1 MKILVICGTGTVGS
15 QVVANLLKRNADV
28 RVMTSSA
35 EKVRTL
41 PAGTE
46 GVVGNLKDKASLV
59 NVFKGVERA
68 FLLTPVSQTE
78 TEEGLNAV
86 QAAKSG
92 GVKRIVYMSI
102 HRLEDIPDAPHFA
115 GKIPIEKAIKE
126 SGIPY
131 TIIRPNN
138 FYQNDHWFKQ
148 PIMQYGIYPQPIGGK
163 GLSRVD
169 VRDIAEAAA
178 NALLNDGYTDKTFA
192 LVGPDLLTGESTAT
206 ILGKHLGKE
215 VVYSG
220 DDLNSWSEQARKMLP
235 GWQVDD
241 FRVMYEYF
249 QTKGF
254 IASPEDLAQTERI
267 LGRKPTSFETFVS
280 EATTAWKQEAKAG
293 VTATATS

>member
-35 EKVRTL
+35 EKVQTL

-59 NVFKGVERA
+59 NVFKGIERA

-92 GVKRIVYMSI
+92 GVKRIVYMSV

-131 TIIRPNN
+131 TIIRPNS
-138 FYQNDHWFKQ
+138 FYQNDYWLKD
-148 PIMQYGIYPQPIGGK
+148 PIMQYGIYPQPIGNVGVH
-163 GLSRVD
+163 RVD
-169 VRDIAEAAA
+169 VRDIAEGAV
-178 NALLNDGYTDKTFA
+178 NALLNDGHAGKTYS
-192 LVGPDLLTGESTAT
+192 LVGPDLITGESGAK
-206 ILGKHLGKE
+206 IFGKYLGKE
-215 VVYSG
+215 VVYAG
-220 DDLNSWSEQARKMLP
+220 DDLDKWAEQAKMMLP
-235 GWQVDD
+235 EWMVND
-241 FRVMYEYF
+241 FRVMFKHF

-254 IASPEDLAQTERI
+254 MATPEHRAETEWI
-267 LGRKPTSFETFVS
+267 LGRKPRSFETFVS

>member
-1 MKILVICGTGTVGS
+1 MKILVIGGTGTVGS
-15 QVVANLLKRNADV
+15 QVVANLLKRKADV

-46 GVVGNLKDKASLV
+46 GVVGNLKDKDSLG

-68 FLLTPVSQTE
+68 FLLTPISQTE

-86 QAAKSG
+86 QAAKSAG
-92 GVKRIVYMSI
+92 IKRIVYMSI
-102 HRLEDIPDAPHFA
+102 HQLEDIPDAPHFA

-148 PIMQYGIYPQPIGGK
+148 PIMQYGIYPQPIGNVGVH
-163 GLSRVD
+163 RVD
-169 VRDIAEAAA
+169 VRDIAEAAV
-178 NALLNDGYTDKTFA
+178 NALLNDGHTSKTYSLVGSDLITGDSGAKTF
-192 LVGPDLLTGESTAT
+192 
-206 ILGKHLGKE
+206 GKYLGKE
-215 VVYSG
+215 VVYAG
-220 DDLNSWSEQARKMLP
+220 DDLDKWAEQAKAMMP
-235 GWQVDD
+235 EWIVND
-241 FRVMYEYF
+241 FRVMCKYF

-254 IASPEDLAQTERI
+254 MATLEHQAETERI
-267 LGRKPTSFETFVS
+267 LGRKPTSFETFVN
-280 EATTAWKQEAKAG
+280 ETTTAWKQEAKAG
-293 VTATATS
+293 VTAKTTS